1 MIKARDAR
9 QAAAG
14 ERIRILKSMKK
25 WEEMDA
31 PARLLGRGL
40 GRKELLGRVAKDV
53 GATIRE
59 VGAALKTKRHE

>member
-1 MIKARDAR
+1 MTNAREAR
-9 QAAAG
+9 ENAAG
-14 ERIRILKSMKK
+14 ERSRILKSMKK

-59 VGAALKTKRHE
+59 VSTVLKKTHHE

>member
-1 MIKARDAR
+1 
-9 QAAAG
+9 
-14 ERIRILKSMKK
+14 MKK

-53 GATIRE
+53 GATIKE
-59 VGAALKTKRHE
+59 VGDALRSKPHE